1 MATMFKNVRKVLYGM
16 HYIMASDACRRFV
29 TGFTIE
35 KDTMSLWH
43 GSRST
48 LLKCKFNYKKVC
60 KNILFD
66 FKSVVHCYRQE
77 PERLIHLI
85 LAFAFADKNGQ
96 ETGWDPTVTPKE
108 TSNGRQYIFDVEGKK
123 YHTVRVIDDHATDS
137 LLGRGTRVFLVT
149 EEGSNAL
156 MVLKD
161 YWVDETRQFEGHII
175 RNIVADVLFK
185 CGAVAAEFVEKHTLS
200 VLQEIWVKAGDRN
213 DGVLD
218 VIMGG
223 RMPDYVAIDSLVQE
237 TRNSSYKSRGYRDSR
252 DCIASAAG
260 IEPQES
266 RRPVRKLRHRRVV
279 YKQYATP
286 IDKVDVLSKAVK
298 TLDDTTK
305 GKL

>member
-1 MATMFKNVRKVLYGM
+1 MT
-16 HYIMASDACRRFV
+16 
-29 TGFTIE
+29 
-35 KDTMSLWH
+35 
-43 GSRST
+43 
-48 LLKCKFNYKKVC
+48 
-60 KNILFD
+60 
-66 FKSVVHCYRQE
+66 
-77 PERLIHLI
+77 PE
-85 LAFAFADKNGQ
+85 
-96 ETGWDPTVTPKE
+96 E

-123 YHTVRVIDDHATDS
+123 YHTVRVIDEHATDS

-161 YWVDETRQFEGHII
+161 YWVDESRQFEGHII

-185 CGAVAAEFVEKHTLS
+185 CGAVAAEFVEKHTLT

-223 RMPDYVAIDSLVQE
+223 RMPDYVGIESLVQE
-237 TRNSSYKSRGYRDSR
+237 TRNSPYKTRGCRDSH
-252 DCIASAAG
+252 DQVTSAAA
-260 IEPQES
+260 IKPQDIHIH
-266 RRPVRKLRHRRVV
+266 RPVRRLCHRREV

-298 TLDDTTK
+298 ALDDTTK
-305 GKL
+305 GKKLI